1 MPKVRGES
9 KSTFEYIIVGAGIAG
24 CKLFY
29 HLSKVAPCLL
39 VDQSAPISPY
49 KKAKVVCFHSLPWLE
64 ELHLDSPTESVIPTQ
79 AHWKAIYAS
88 RNREVVVDG
97 QEFGQQLSVIINE
110 YDIRK
115 WYLDNANP
123 ENGKLLWNSQCVNIS
138 RESANLQ
145 WRLSIKDN
153 QISQNSQNPKNTQ
166 NHQAPKNT
174 LHPLVSTLTANCL
187 ILATGASGLK
197 QSPSLQANLGFKT
210 PTLYNGISCTFTAPA
225 EVLDQ
230 NIPMQYQF
238 RLHPQIST
246 TGMLFINRFRNFFNI
261 GFVEQSDR
269 PAMEAKFLRILR
281 KYAPIQDFFK
291 GVDKTPTQVT
301 PEDFSFF
308 PACKGRVQKIVKDGV
323 ALVGDTAGLL
333 YPLYFEGIAGVGA
346 STLILASV
354 LHEIYEKKLPYNA
367 KNLQRYQ
374 EQLQHSII
382 SKYMAAGDMSDELF
396 FRFNEQPPF
405 AVWDAYLQSIAEV
418 KQVRK
423 NIHHAYV
430 CQDLANYP
438 IENDN
443 WVGEQL
449 FHRLSPAKKV
459 TLLPKFVKFKLKH
472 NY

>member
-1 MPKVRGES
+1 MGRADSPKDRGEN

-29 HLSKVAPCLL
+29 HLTKVASCLL
-39 VDQSAPISPY
+39 VDQSAPIFPY

-97 QEFGQQLSVIINE
+97 REFGQQLSVIINE
-110 YDIRK
+110 YDARN
-115 WYLDNANP
+115 WYLENSNF

-138 RESANLQ
+138 RESANSQ
-145 WRLSIKDN
+145 WSLTIKDN
-153 QISQNSQNPKNTQ
+153 RKPQNSQNY
-166 NHQAPKNT
+166 
-174 LHPLVSTLTANCL
+174 LHPVVSTHTANCL

-210 PTLYNGISCTFTAPA
+210 PALYNGISCTFTAPS
-225 EVLDQ
+225 EVLDR

-269 PAMEAKFLRILR
+269 PTMEAKFLRILS

-291 GVDKTPTQVT
+291 DVDKPPNHVT
-301 PEDFSFF
+301 SEDFSFF
-308 PACKGRVQKIVKDGV
+308 PACKGRVQKFVKDGV
-323 ALVGDTAGLL
+323 ALVGDAAGLL
-333 YPLYFEGIAGVGA
+333 YPLYFEGIVGVGA
-346 STLILASV
+346 STSILASI
-354 LHEIYEKKLPYNA
+354 LQEIFEKNLPYNA
-367 KNLQRYQ
+367 TNLKPYQ
-374 EQLQHSII
+374 DQLHHTIV

-405 AVWDAYLQSIAEV
+405 AIWDAYLQSIAEV

-430 CQDLANYP
+430 CQDLAHYP

-449 FHRLSPAKKV
+449 FQRLSPAKKV

-472 NY
+472 KY